1 MANSELISKDEF
13 FWAFKK
19 KVNALALP
27 EKFTFPFYYT
37 PHELSLIA
45 TEELKQYL
53 TDQKDFQHNF
63 GLKNGQQ
70 GLVIGKMFGVLV
82 VEGQDG
88 ELGFLAAFSGKLA
101 NSNHHKRFVP
111 PVFDMLKED
120 GYYKIEEL
128 EINALTREIE
138 LLEQNEEIEKAATFL
153 KQESA
158 LMEERLEL
166 QRQKSRKAKQ
176 ERKVWRTEAE
186 AGLTGE
192 ALEERLGKIKHESL
206 CFKFY
211 QKDLINYWNIRTQM
225 AKQALQ
231 KIQQPIF
238 ELKELRKLRSSALQ
252 NKLFSEYNFLNG
264 EGQQKSLQTI
274 FQHTIFEIPPAGA
287 GECAAPKLLHY
298 AFLNGLKPVCMAEF
312 WWGASPK
319 SEVRKH
325 GHYYPACK
333 GKCEPILSH
342 MLVGLSVEDNPM
354 DAFESANKQIKIV
367 FEDDDLVV
375 INKPH
380 DFLSVP
386 GKTIKDSVYE
396 RMKKMYPNATGPLIV
411 HRLDMATSGIMLIAK
426 NKESHKALQAQF
438 IQRTIKKRYE
448 AILDGSLEL
457 RKGRVELPLRVD
469 IEDRPRQLVC
479 YEHGKPALTIWE
491 KRAEKDGR
499 TRVYFYPI
507 SGRTH
512 QLRVHAA
519 HKDGLNTAIVGD
531 ELYGSKSD
539 RLHLHAGFIQF
550 NHPINQQL
558 MKFTISADF

>member
-13 FWAFKK
+13 FWSFKK
-19 KVNALALP
+19 NVNALALP

-37 PHELSLIA
+37 PDELSLRA
-45 TEELKQYL
+45 TEQLKEYL
-53 TDQKDFQHNF
+53 SDQNDFQHNF
-63 GLKNGQQ
+63 GLENGQE

-82 VEGQDG
+82 VEGQEG

-111 PVFDMLKED
+111 PVFDMLKQD
-120 GYYKIEEL
+120 GYYKIEESK
-128 EINALTREIE
+128 INVLTQEIE
-138 LLEQNEEIEKAATFL
+138 VLEQNEEIGKAAAFL
-153 KQESA
+153 RQESS

-166 QRQKSRKAKQ
+166 QRQKSRRAKQ
-176 ERKVWRTEAE
+176 ERKAWRKEAE
-186 AGLTGE
+186 ETLTGE

-231 KIQQPIF
+231 KIQQPIL
-238 ELKELRKLRSSALQ
+238 ELKEHRKRRSSALQ
-252 NKLFSEYNFLNG
+252 NKLFSEYNFLNA
-264 EGQQKSLQTI
+264 EGARKSLQSI

-298 AFLNGLKPVCMAEF
+298 AFRKGLKPVCMAEF

-342 MLVGLSVEDNPM
+342 MLIGLSVEDNPM

-448 AILDGSLEL
+448 ALLDGTLEL
-457 RKGRVELPLRVD
+457 RKGRIELPLRVD

-491 KRAEKDGR
+491 KRAEEDGR